1 MKERKTDRK
10 RKPNLKKR
18 LIEGQTDRK
27 KRLLKKKLKKRNK
40 KTLWMVCEMT
50 DSYSSSPLLVQP
62 LSSIL

>member
-27 KRLLKKKLKKRNK
+27 KRLLKKN
-40 KTLWMVCEMT
+40 
-50 DSYSSSPLLVQP
+50 
-62 LSSIL
+62 